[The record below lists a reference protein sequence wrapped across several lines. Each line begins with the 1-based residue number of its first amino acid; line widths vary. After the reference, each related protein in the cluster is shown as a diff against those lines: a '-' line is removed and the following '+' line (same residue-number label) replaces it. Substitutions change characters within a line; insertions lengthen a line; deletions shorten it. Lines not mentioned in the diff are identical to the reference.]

1 MVYLSVRLS
10 ICPSIGQSINPSV
23 TLLRIVMK
31 IGGFQQM
38 KPSIS
43 CNHVIIQSFRQHEDA
58 SLASLALLKG
68 APPHYDM
75 YQGTSIIKI
84 RASLA
89 CKEYFLEVIS
99 IDFRSNEWQQKIRQ
113 QEVRHEKH
121 KKPQQQ
127 QSIASSGLTY
137 DQRMKVNY

>member
-1 MVYLSVRLS
+1 
-10 ICPSIGQSINPSV
+10 
-23 TLLRIVMK
+23 MK
-31 IGGFQQM
+31 TIY
-38 KPSIS
+38 
-43 CNHVIIQSFRQHEDA
+43 N
-58 SLASLALLKG
+58 LKTNTFFKG
-68 APPHYDM
+68 VHLHYDM

-99 IDFRSNEWQQKIRQ
+99 IDFRSNKWQQKIRQ